1 MMHDSAADAIDDLRN
16 GLVGVND
23 LPSGVVI
30 DRGEV
35 PEPFARLLVHNDHM
49 TTRLGDYHGAA
60 VELQVLSHSIEGDA
74 YRRLIALCPTGQ
86 NRVVE
91 VGLVRIDLACT
102 NPAVRAMILD
112 EKRPLGDILI
122 AANVMRRV
130 EPRWFVRF
138 DGGRLLTEQFGAG
151 HAPFYGRIG
160 TIFFE
165 DRPAIRLLEVVT
177 S

>member
-1 MMHDSAADAIDDLRN
+1 MHDSAADTLDNLRN
-16 GLVGVND
+16 GFVGVND
-23 LPSGVVI
+23 LPSGTVI
-30 DRGEV
+30 DASDV
-35 PEPFARLLVHNDHM
+35 PEPYARLLVHNDHM

-60 VELQVLSHSIEGDA
+60 VELQVLSHKIEGDA
-74 YRRLIALCPTGQ
+74 YRRLIVLRPAGQ
-86 NRVVE
+86 DRVVE

-102 NPAVRAMILD
+102 SSAVRAMILD

-138 DGGRLLTEQFGAG
+138 DGGTLLTEQFGAG

-177 S
+177 K

>member
-1 MMHDSAADAIDDLRN
+1 MHDSAAEALDDLRN

-23 LPSGVVI
+23 LPTGMVI
-30 DRGEV
+30 DPGNV

-49 TTRLGDYHGAA
+49 TTRLGDYHGGA
-60 VELQVLSHSIEGDA
+60 VELQVLSHKIEGDA
-74 YRRLIALCPTGQ
+74 YRRLIVLRPAGQ

-102 NPAVRAMILD
+102 SSAVRAMILD

-122 AANVMRRV
+122 SANVMRRV
-130 EPRWFVRF
+130 EPRWFMRF
-138 DGGRLLTEQFGAG
+138 DGGRLLGDHFGAE
-151 HAPFYGRIG
+151 HSPYYGRIG
-160 TIFFE
+160 TIYFE

-177 S
+177 K